1 MAYPRDQG
9 TFILDTDASDSAVG
23 AVLSQIQDGEE
34 KVISYGCR
42 TLNRAESNYCVID
55 KEFLAI
61 RCFTEYYRQYHQA
74 LIWLF
79 KLQEPNDRIARLNE
93 VLSQFDFTV
102 EYRPGAKH
110 QNADAIFSICNPR
123 DCTCSNE
130 GMQETLKCG
139 PCSKCRKRTICS

>member
-9 TFILDTDASDSAVG
+9 TLILDTYASDSAVG

-34 KVISYGCR
+34 KVISNGYR

-61 RCFTEYYRQYHQA
+61 RYFTEYYRQYLLSHKFTTRTDHQA

-79 KLQEPNDRIARLNE
+79 KWQNNPVERDLVTVRLLRLNIDQE
-93 VLSQFDFTV
+93 LNT
-102 EYRPGAKH
+102 R
-110 QNADAIFSICNPR
+110 
-123 DCTCSNE
+123 
-130 GMQETLKCG
+130 MQMPSSAYETLETVPAVTKVC
-139 PCSKCRKRTICS
+139 KRH